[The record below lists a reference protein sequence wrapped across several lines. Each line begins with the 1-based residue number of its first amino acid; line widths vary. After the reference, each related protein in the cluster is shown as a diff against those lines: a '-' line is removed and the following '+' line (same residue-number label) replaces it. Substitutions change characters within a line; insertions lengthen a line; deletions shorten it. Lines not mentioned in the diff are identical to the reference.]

1 MCPLS
6 GSDSK
11 LPTILYVIS
20 LSFSKSI
27 TVTVE
32 PKTTRPVSGISFT
45 SMTWAFAKAISISLI
60 FASISPCNSFAAW
73 YSAFSFKSP
82 WALASAIAWEIWGL
96 STNFKCESFSLIKI
110 SPSLVSGTLDI
121 VEL

>member
-20 LSFSKSI
+20 LSFSKST

-45 SMTWAFAKAISISLI
+45 SMT
-60 FASISPCNSFAAW
+60 
-73 YSAFSFKSP
+73 
-82 WALASAIAWEIWGL
+82 
-96 STNFKCESFSLIKI
+96 
-110 SPSLVSGTLDI
+110 
-121 VEL
+121 